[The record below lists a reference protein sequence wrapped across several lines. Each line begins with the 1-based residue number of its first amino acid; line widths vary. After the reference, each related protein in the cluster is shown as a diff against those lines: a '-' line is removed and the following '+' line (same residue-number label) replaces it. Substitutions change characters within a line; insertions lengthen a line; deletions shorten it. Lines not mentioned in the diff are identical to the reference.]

1 MSEEQAS
8 LMDELEAA
16 WEEHENAEI
25 PENAAVEPAS
35 EPEEIE
41 PPGSGGSEGAEA
53 SHPDSPASD
62 GGLASPEGSPEGIE
76 AQTPPVDPA
85 PKGLSPGMRDHWKN
99 LDQQTKDEFKRYEER
114 IGGMAQKY
122 AHDARRAQA
131 MDKAMAPY
139 QQLMAMNGGPQ
150 NIIPALLQTGTALQ
164 TGNEV
169 ERARTVAGLIS
180 QFKVDPAQVA
190 DFLKGQQP
198 QSSPNQQMQDLLQ
211 QQLAPIQQQL
221 AQYQQR
227 DEQMRQQGQK
237 QLMDEVEA
245 FAQDSANEFYG
256 RVRES
261 MADIM
266 DVAARQGRQ
275 MGLKEAYEA
284 ACYQD
289 PEIRKVMLAR
299 QSQGQVQTRKRAA
312 SSIHGTPGGEGS
324 TSTPNDLRGV
334 LEQAWQKSNRM

>member
-25 PENAAVEPAS
+25 PENAADEPAS
-35 EPEEIE
+35 EPQESEA
-41 PPGSGGSEGAEA
+41 PGQGGGEGISAEGG
-53 SHPDSPASD
+53 DSPAGE
-62 GGLASPEGSPEGIE
+62 GGIGGEEQP
-76 AQTPPVDPA
+76 AQDAPDPTPPVDPA
-85 PKGLSPGMRDHWKN
+85 PKGLSPGMRDHWRN

-164 TGNEV
+164 TGNDV

-198 QSSPNQQMQDLLQ
+198 QRNPESQVQELVQK
-211 QQLAPIQQQL
+211 QLAPIQQEL

-227 DEQMRQQGQK
+227 DQQMRQQGQK
-237 QLMDEVEA
+237 QLMDEVQA

-266 DVAARQGRQ
+266 DVAARQGRE

-299 QSQGQVQTRKRAA
+299 QSQGQVKTRKRAA

-324 TSTPNDLRGV
+324 TSTPNDLRGA
-334 LEQAWQKSNRM
+334 LEQAWQKSTRM